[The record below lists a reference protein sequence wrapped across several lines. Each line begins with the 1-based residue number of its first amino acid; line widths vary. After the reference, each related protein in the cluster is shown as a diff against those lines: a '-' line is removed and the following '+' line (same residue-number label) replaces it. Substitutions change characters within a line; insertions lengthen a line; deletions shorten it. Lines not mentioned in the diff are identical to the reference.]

1 MSKWNEVKDEIQKTW
16 SLLTHDEIEKA
27 KGSLHSLA
35 GALQKR
41 YGMARHEA
49 VERLSHFVDRLSKAD
64 PLKAETTKPQV
75 QKREPP
81 SENKKQ
87 SDQNP

>member
-1 MSKWNEVKDEIQKTW
+1 MSKWNEVKAEIQKTW

-27 KGSLHSLA
+27 KGSLLSLA
-35 GALQKR
+35 GSLQKK

-64 PLKAETTKPQV
+64 ALKSEPKKPP
-75 QKREPP
+75 E
-81 SENKKQ
+81 Q
-87 SDQNP
+87 SPQR